1 MHLFEMKK
9 NQNMETA
16 ATTTTSPPRFPDS
29 SPVGKGHLPTL
40 HPLGNFGASILAL
53 SALDPRCFFDK
64 CLLEYLVA
72 YDTVARLSCM

>member
-1 MHLFEMKK
+1 
-9 NQNMETA
+9 META

-53 SALDPRCFFDK
+53 SALDPRCFFLTNVYWNI
-64 CLLEYLVA
+64 LLPM
-72 YDTVARLSCM
+72 TQ